1 MLPVSSLVLVG
12 AIGLAQA
19 VPIPPEHRTA
29 IAAQQRAREEKLAAL
44 REKARQRLADDARWY
59 GPEELRDIE
68 DRYRAAH
75 QPFTPNLLPGS
86 RPQLVELVEK
96 YPRSTR
102 SGCAALQVARSS
114 SAEERERS
122 LETVIQLH
130 SDAWCE
136 DGVQVGSLARALL
149 AMHFVGLERYDEA
162 ERLVSDVALQ
172 FPGSVDTAGAPLD
185 DLLPALKLLRPSK

>member
-1 MLPVSSLVLVG
+1 MLPVSSFVLAG
-12 AIGLAQA
+12 AIGLAQT
-19 VPIPPEHRTA
+19 VPIPQEHRTA

-44 REKARQRLADDARWY
+44 REKARQRLADDTRWY

-75 QPFTPNLLPGS
+75 QPFTAFLLPGS
-86 RPQLVELVEK
+86 RPQLVELAEK

-102 SGCAALQVARSS
+102 SGCAALQLARSS
-114 SAEERERS
+114 AAEDRERS

-136 DGVQVGSLARALL
+136 DGVQVGLLARALL

-162 ERLVSDVALQ
+162 ERLASEVAVR

>member
-1 MLPVSSLVLVG
+1 MMPISSFVLAG
-12 AIGLAQA
+12 AIGLVQA
-19 VPIPPEHRTA
+19 VPIPLEYRTA

-44 REKARQRLADDARWY
+44 RERARQRLADDVRWY
-59 GPEELRDIE
+59 GPEELQDIE
-68 DRYRAAH
+68 ERYRAAH
-75 QPFTPNLLPGS
+75 QPFTGFLHPGS
-86 RPQLVELVEK
+86 LPKLVELVER

-102 SGCAALQVARSS
+102 SGCAALQLARSS
-114 SAEERERS
+114 DAEERERN

-149 AMHFVGLERYDEA
+149 AIHFVGLERYDEA
-162 ERLVSDVALQ
+162 ERLAREVAVR

>member
-12 AIGLAQA
+12 AIGLAH
-19 VPIPPEHRTA
+19 VLPIPQERRTA

-59 GPEELRDIE
+59 GPEELQDIE

-75 QPFTPNLLPGS
+75 QPFTGFLLPAS
-86 RPQLVELVEK
+86 LPQLVELVEK

-102 SGCAALQVARSS
+102 SGCAALKLARSS
-114 SAEERERS
+114 AAEERERN

-130 SDAWCE
+130 SDAWCD

-149 AMHFVGLERYDEA
+149 AMHFVGLERYEEA
-162 ERLVSDVALQ
+162 ERLASQVAVQ

-185 DLLPALKLLRPSK
+185 DLLPALRLLRPSK